1 MACDTDIVPDNG
13 YIETTQS
20 DASTFVMQGYE
31 DSKKGFNVF
40 NPEGS
45 SLPFYLKEKTF
56 MVPISI
62 SWRMEAHGLMVWQ
75 KHLSREH
82 GAIWLR

>member
-56 MVPISI
+56 
-62 SWRMEAHGLMVWQ
+62 
-75 KHLSREH
+75 
-82 GAIWLR
+82 